1 MSDEKKTPSLFQGG
15 AISMNTGKAK
25 LAAAL
30 QQQKETAGQSALPD
44 GEYYFT
50 FSGKSGKFTYKEKEG
65 NDFVTKE
72 IPTDELFLVSPLHFQ
87 HGWMC
92 WKERKVMGRMF
103 ASIFDEHPHLADPEL
118 HGPFR
123 AGSGDGWSQARQ
135 MTMRSML
142 QPITGHLTLS
152 SESGKRVIGD
162 LQGQMAA
169 QLEIGAPAWPLVYC
183 KPEEF
188 EAQGFKNYKL
198 VFDVQGWLTD
208 KAVGELAQIGD
219 IDTMFERLNDL
230 IWVEGDAI
238 PDDDSEGEVDLTPGE
253 DEAPMKEE
261 PEQEAEVEEV
271 PAEEVKKPALRR
283 PRIGGK

>member
-1 MSDEKKTPSLFQGG
+1 MSDNNNTPSLFQGG
-15 AISMNTGKAK
+15 AIGMNTGKAK
-25 LAAAL
+25 LAQAL
-30 QQQKETAGQSALPD
+30 QQQKESAGQSSLPE

-50 FSGKSGKFTYKEKEG
+50 FSGKNGKFTYKEKEG
-65 NDFVTKE
+65 NDYVEKH

-92 WKERKVMGRMF
+92 WKERKVAGRMF

-123 AGSGDGWSQARQ
+123 PNSGDGWAQARQ

-169 QLEIGAPAWPLVYC
+169 QLEVGAPAWPLVYC

-188 EAQGFKNYKL
+188 EAQGFKNFKL

-219 IDTMFERLNDL
+219 IEKLFDRMNEL
-230 IWVEGDAI
+230 IWVEGDEI
-238 PDDDSEGEVDLTPGE
+238 PDGGSEGEVDLTGDAAQE
-253 DEAPMKEE
+253 EEASA
-261 PEQEAEVEEV
+261 QEAEVEEV
-271 PAEEVKKPALRR
+271 PAEEAKKPQLRR
-283 PRIGGK
+283 PRIGK